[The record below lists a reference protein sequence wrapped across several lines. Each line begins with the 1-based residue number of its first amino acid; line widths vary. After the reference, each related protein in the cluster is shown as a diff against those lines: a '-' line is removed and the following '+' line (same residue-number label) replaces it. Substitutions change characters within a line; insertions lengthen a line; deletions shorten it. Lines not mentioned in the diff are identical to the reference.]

1 MEVSVNE
8 QIAEGLYKPVIKI
21 LKIRKI
27 FAIFNGKIW
36 VVSLVEMESL
46 SFIEIVNESNRKP
59 NKLCV

>member
-1 MEVSVNE
+1 MSVNE
-8 QIAEGLYKPVIKI
+8 QIAEGLYKPVIQIFKW
-21 LKIRKI
+21 RKI

-36 VVSLVEMESL
+36 VVSLAEMESL